1 MSFEESVSFLCPTA
15 AQTICALDSVSQLIE
30 ADMNFQKSLTEQGVE
45 LKSCAK
51 FHVYTKF
58 PHTYVLHYEVQNQ
71 RQGGWLASVG
81 KVKGERFL
89 LG

>member
-1 MSFEESVSFLCPTA
+1 MQPIHSAVKTGKEPPLRTHLFSGIPNSSR
-15 AQTICALDSVSQLIE
+15 QSALDSVSQLIE

-58 PHTYVLHYEVQNQ
+58 PHTFLLHYEVQN
-71 RQGGWLASVG
+71 
-81 KVKGERFL
+81 
-89 LG
+89 